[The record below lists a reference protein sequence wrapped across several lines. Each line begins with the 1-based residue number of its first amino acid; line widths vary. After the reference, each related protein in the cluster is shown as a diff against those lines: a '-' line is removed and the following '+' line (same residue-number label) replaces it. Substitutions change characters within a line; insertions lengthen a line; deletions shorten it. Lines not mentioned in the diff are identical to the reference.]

1 MSLTPRTG
9 DFLFLHNP
17 KCSKSRQLKAALDE
31 RGVAYDERRYLDEP
45 LSRRDLGSL
54 KKLLGVGAH
63 EMIRKKEAEYAEAGL
78 TPEASDGA
86 VLDAVAEHPRL
97 LERPVLVAKERAAIG
112 RPTEAALALLDD

>member
-9 DFLFLHNP
+9 DLLFLHNP

-54 KKLLGVGAH
+54 KTLLGVGAH
-63 EMIRKKEAEYAEAGL
+63 DMIRKKEAEYAEAGL
-78 TPEASDGA
+78 SADSSDGE
-86 VLDAVAEHPRL
+86 VLDAVARFPRL
-97 LERPVLVAKERAAIG
+97 LERPVLISGERAAIG
-112 RPTEAALALLDD
+112 RPTEAALALLD